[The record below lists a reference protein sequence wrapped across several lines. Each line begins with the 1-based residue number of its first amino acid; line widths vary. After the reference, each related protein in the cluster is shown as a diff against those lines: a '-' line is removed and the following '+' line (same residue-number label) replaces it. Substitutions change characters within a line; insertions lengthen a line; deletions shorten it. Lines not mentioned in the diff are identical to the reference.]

1 MSLAGS
7 ARSRSKPKYRMN
19 DHVVRPR
26 SDQLG
31 ALLERVFG
39 HDSFRP
45 FQEAVCRTVVDGRD
59 ALLVMPTG
67 AGKSLCY
74 QLPGLARSGTT
85 LVISPLIA
93 LMEDQVARLRA
104 LSLAAE
110 RIHSGIDRAV
120 SRRVCRDYLDGRLD
134 FLFIAP
140 ERLSVPGFPEMLAR
154 RTPALVAVD
163 EAHCIS
169 HWGHDFRPD
178 YRLLGARLPLLRP
191 APVIALTATATPRVQ
206 DDIVRQLGMKEAGRF
221 IHGFRRTNIAVEVT
235 EAPPSRRAEIV
246 RDVLADA
253 AHRPA
258 IVYTPTR
265 REAESLAEELESR
278 VKAVAYHAGM
288 TALERDDV
296 QRRFLEGRADV
307 IVATIAFGMGID
319 KANVRAVIHT
329 GLPASVE
336 GYYQEIGRAGRDGL
350 PSRAI
355 LLHSYGDTRTH
366 EFFLARDYPETRV
379 LDKDDEEQREHRR
392 MQIDLM
398 RRFAEG
404 SACRMLQL
412 VRHFGDQ
419 EDSGAPCG
427 ICDSCA
433 PSGGVATTLRAPTAM
448 EEAALRRALEL
459 LRGRD
464 GQTTGQLHREVVE
477 QFPAMERRLF
487 EELLGGLARGG
498 LVRIDDDQFEKDG
511 RTIRFRRAYLTGTGR
526 RPGAAIEARIPV
538 APVSVS
544 KRKRGKKA
552 LKSRR
557 W

>member
-1 MSLAGS
+1 MA
-7 ARSRSKPKYRMN
+7 
-19 DHVVRPR
+19 
-26 SDQLG
+26 
-31 ALLERVFG
+31 E
-39 HDSFRP
+39 
-45 FQEAVCRTVVDGRD
+45 GRD

-74 QLPGLARSGTT
+74 QLPGLARAGTT
-85 LVISPLIA
+85 LVVSPLIA
-93 LMEDQVARLRA
+93 LMEDQVAKLRA
-104 LSLAAE
+104 LGLVAE
-110 RIHSGIDRAV
+110 RIHSGIDRVV
-120 SRRVCRDYLDGRLD
+120 SRQVCRDYLGGTLD

-140 ERLSVPGFPEMLAR
+140 ERLSVQGFPEMLAR
-154 RTPALVAVD
+154 RTPSLVAVD

-169 HWGHDFRPD
+169 QWGHDFRPD

-206 DDIVRQLGMKEAGRF
+206 DDIALQLGMTNGRRF

-235 EAPPSRRAEIV
+235 EAPPSRRAELV
-246 RDVLADA
+246 RDVLADSA
-253 AHRPA
+253 RLPA

-265 REAESLAEELESR
+265 REATSLADELPAR

-288 TALERDDV
+288 TALQRDDV
-296 QRRFLEGRADV
+296 QRRFLDGSAEV

-319 KANVRAVIHT
+319 KANVRTVIHT

-355 LLHSYGDTRTH
+355 LLHSYGDARTH
-366 EFFLARDYPETRV
+366 EFFLERDYPEDRV
-379 LDKDDEEQREHRR
+379 LSGSEEEQREHRR
-392 MQIDLM
+392 TQLDLM

-419 EDSGAPCG
+419 EDSGARCG

-433 PSGGVATTLRAPTAM
+433 PSAGVATALRAPTAM

-459 LRGRD
+459 LRRRD

-487 EELLGGLARGG
+487 EDLLGALERGG
-498 LVRIDDDQFEKDG
+498 LVRINDDQFEKDG
-511 RTIRFRRAYLTGTGR
+511 RTIRFRRAHLTGSGR
-526 RPGAAIEARIPV
+526 RPGVAIEASIPV
-538 APVSVS
+538 APLSVR
-544 KRKRGKKA
+544 KRKRGK
-552 LKSRR
+552 RR
-557 W
+557 P